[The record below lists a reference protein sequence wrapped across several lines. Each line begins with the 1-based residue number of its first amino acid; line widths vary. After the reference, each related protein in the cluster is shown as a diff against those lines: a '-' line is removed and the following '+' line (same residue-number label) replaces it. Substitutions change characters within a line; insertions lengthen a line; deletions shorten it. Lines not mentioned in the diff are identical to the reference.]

1 MTTAREH
8 MKVLSGLA
16 GDHAARE
23 HFLAITQGTGM
34 GVDRIIF
41 ASQMAVSIEDDQL
54 SVIQRRG
61 EREVDGT
68 PPETTATPSDQ
79 PNCITAYAR
88 AARVDVV
95 ERLPSVTVANK
106 RTISIYVRTPP
117 NKVSARHKHTITS
130 I

>member
-41 ASQMAVSIEDDQL
+41 ASQMTVSLEDYRVL
-54 SVIQRRG
+54 VVQRRC

-95 ERLPSVTVANK
+95 ERLPSVTVAK
-106 RTISIYVRTPP
+106 KLTTGVFVRTTPIRCLRV
-117 NKVSARHKHTITS
+117 VSTPLP
-130 I
+130 